1 MSRGLSNASGNGSGF
16 RGLRDYGATS
26 TGNVPMAGTSGMA
39 AGSDVTFAGFSP
51 TEFMSLSENIAQN
64 IGSVK
69 SSWHHLEKIIKI
81 IGGPKDTAA
90 IRDKVWV
97 EIFLKWIVLFIF
109 IYNLFGIL
117 WQTPN
122 SIVSKFKDYHNK

>member
-26 TGNVPMAGTSGMA
+26 TGNAPMAGTSGMTT
-39 AGSDVTFAGFSP
+39 GNDVTFAGFSP

-69 SSWHHLEKIIKI
+69 SSWHNLEKIIKI
-81 IGGPKDTAA
+81 IGGPKDTSA
-90 IRDKVWV
+90 IRDKVYVNRSQSIRVFWG
-97 EIFLKWIVLFIF
+97 IFLHYFFFVISDMSFSRQQIWK
-109 IYNLFGIL
+109 
-117 WQTPN
+117 
-122 SIVSKFKDYHNK
+122 